1 MPMNLF
7 YEEYPTSIWV
17 EGEEVPILTDF
28 RSYIQMLDMLKDSEL
43 TSGEKFH
50 LLQQYFKETPSNFND
65 ALEVLLDFV
74 TMKELPK
81 CGVQEEDDSE
91 EVQIKRKELYSFSI
105 DYPFIFSAFLQD
117 YGINL
122 REIPYMHWW
131 EFCILFDGLSEDTEI
146 RKRIMYRNTDLN
158 EIKDKDERK
167 RIEKIQRLIR
177 LPGYEP
183 TDFDIGDAF
192 GW

>member
-1 MPMNLF
+1 MLMNLF
-7 YEEYPTSIWV
+7 YEDYPTSINV
-17 EGEEVPILTDF
+17 DGEEIPILTDF

-43 TSGEKFH
+43 TSGEKFQ
-50 LLQQYFKETPSNFND
+50 LLQQYFKETPSNFNQALD
-65 ALEVLLDFV
+65 ALLDFV

-81 CGVQEEDDSE
+81 CGVQGNDETEESE
-91 EVQIKRKELYSFSI
+91 KNRKELYSFSI

-131 EFCILFDGLSEDTEI
+131 EFCLLFEGLSEDTEI
-146 RKRIMYRNTDLN
+146 KRRIMYRDTDLN
-158 EIKDKDERK
+158 EVKDKDERR

-177 LPGYEP
+177 LPGDEP